1 MWGDVGDD
9 GLRFHQQQRLG
20 LTRRRAV
27 PPRSPFLPCLG
38 SGQCPVTPESPLQA
52 GGSVQAPLPPA
63 HFLLTSSHPT
73 QRQRP
78 DQTSPSHQTIT
89 LGLPSQGLCCSQTHL
104 VPGTWLLSLPNPE
117 MAQGDSCPLLS
128 VCWGATGPTSSGSH
142 TAPVPSP
149 PTCSSLLGSLPHFVS
164 LHRDSRHIE

>member
-1 MWGDVGDD
+1 MTASVSTNKKGW
-9 GLRFHQQQRLG
+9 
-20 LTRRRAV
+20 A
-27 PPRSPFLPCLG
+27 SPG
-38 SGQCPVTPESPLQA
+38 GGQCPRGHPSFPALALASAQSPLSHPFRL

-128 VCWGATGPTSSGSH
+128 VCWGATSPTSA
-142 TAPVPSP
+142 TQLQCP
-149 PTCSSLLGSLPHFVS
+149 PHQHVLPC
-164 LHRDSRHIE
+164 